1 MTAGKSRAWW
11 VAGGA
16 VVCGGAVWALLRF
29 GVPVFLSDQNH
40 PARPALEASS
50 WIAGIASLL
59 VAFVALIVALRQG
72 GSGTPAVTHGGIVFT
87 GNVTGGS
94 GSGPT
99 TGVHVE
105 HPPDP
110 PSPARPQA

>member
-1 MTAGKSRAWW
+1 MTAGKNRAWW
-11 VAGGA
+11 VCGGA
-16 VVCGGAVWALLRF
+16 IVCGGAVWALLRF
-29 GVPVFLSDQNH
+29 GVPVVLSDANH
-40 PARPALEASS
+40 PARPALEALS

-59 VAFVALIVALRQG
+59 VAVVALIVALRQS
-72 GSGTPAVTHGGIVFT
+72 GSSTPTATHGGIVFT

>member
-1 MTAGKSRAWW
+1 M
-11 VAGGA
+11 
-16 VVCGGAVWALLRF
+16 WALLRF
-29 GVPVFLSDQNH
+29 GVPVFLSDADH
-40 PARPALEASS
+40 PARPALEALS

-59 VAFVALIVALRQG
+59 VAVVALIVALRQS
-72 GSGTPAVTHGGIVFT
+72 GSSTPTATHGGIVFT

-110 PSPARPQA
+110 PSPARPRA